1 LPGQFAS
8 LFKYAN
14 SSRLRYGSRPAHPTT
29 RHERALK
36 KDMEDSQKPH
46 QLDHTGLLTKNRA
59 MVRPCFLVI
68 DREFPGSISTRK
80 LVIETAKFNVITAYS
95 GNEALLTFERFPKL
109 DGIVV
114 DAELKDISCA
124 KLVTGLKALNHG
136 IPIIGIAA
144 PGLTLC
150 EGADYHLESFDPKKL
165 LAILQKLVPQ
175 GAAAIEAR
183 EESLSKNPE
192 G

>member
-1 LPGQFAS
+1 M
-8 LFKYAN
+8 
-14 SSRLRYGSRPAHPTT
+14 
-29 RHERALK
+29 EALK
-36 KDMEDSQKPH
+36 IDMEDSQK
-46 QLDHTGLLTKNRA
+46 LGHTGLAVNNRA

-124 KLVTGLKALNHG
+124 KLVAGLKALNPG
-136 IPIIGIAA
+136 IPIIAIAA

-150 EGADYHLESFDPKKL
+150 VNADYHMESFDPKKL
-165 LAILQKLVPQ
+165 LGILQKLVPQ

-183 EESLSKNPE
+183 EELLSKNPE